1 MISVGIVDD
10 QPLIR
15 TGLRMILES
24 QADFVVAGEGG
35 DAAGAVELARTAQP
49 DVLLMDVRMP
59 GGDGVDAI
67 AGALSASPRT
77 RIVMLTTFD
86 IDGYVYDSLR
96 AGASGFLVKDLSP
109 EDLIAG
115 VRSVVRG
122 NMLVAPAITR
132 RLVERYVRRAPLD
145 GGDDAIRMLTSR
157 EREVL
162 SEIAR
167 GRSNAEIAGRLHL
180 SEGTVKTHVSRLLA
194 KLGLRDR
201 VQAVI
206 AAYELGFVEP
216 GGEPATALREPRE

>member
-1 MISVGIVDD
+1 MITVGLVDD

-24 QADFVVAGEGG
+24 EPDLSVTGEAE
-35 DAAGAVELARTAQP
+35 DAPGALRLAEALAP

-59 GGDGVDAI
+59 GGDGPDAI
-67 AGALSASPRT
+67 AGVLEASPRT

-86 IDGYVYDSLR
+86 VDNYVYDSLR
-96 AGASGFLVKDLSP
+96 AGASGFLVKDVSP
-109 EDLIAG
+109 EQLITG
-115 VRSVVRG
+115 VRSVMRG
-122 NMLVAPAITR
+122 DMLIAPSITR
-132 RLVERYVRRAPLD
+132 RLIEGYVGRLQPGAGSELLN
-145 GGDDAIRMLTSR
+145 ALTER
-157 EREVL
+157 EREVFREL
-162 SEIAR
+162 AR
-167 GRSNAEIAGRLHL
+167 GLSNAEIGRRLHV

-216 GGEPATALREPRE
+216 GDTPILPS